1 MIETRHHIKMSEFSR
16 DFLEDHLPEALEAE
30 CCRDLEIM
38 LGDLLDEYGFAPP
51 DYLEY
56 NDFGWVA
63 QRIYDDIYYS
73 NDDEEDEEDES

>member
-38 LGDLLDEYGFAPP
+38 LDHLINVEGFEPPECEY
-51 DYLEY
+51 Y
-56 NDFGWVA
+56 NAFGRIA
-63 QRIYDDIYYS
+63 QRVYDDIYYS
-73 NDDEEDEEDES
+73 NDDEEDEEDE